1 MIILKVICVSI
12 ASLVLMF
19 FLTKIMGNK
28 QMSELTMFDYINGIT
43 IGSIA
48 AEMSTSEVDEVIKPI
63 TAMIVYALAATAISF
78 AVNKSIRA
86 RRFLS
91 GKSVIV
97 YNNGKINKKNLTKV
111 KLDLNEF
118 LSQCRINGYFNLSD
132 IQTAVFEPNGRL
144 SILPKSNSKPLTADD
159 MGIKVTEASVL
170 TTVILDGNLMQANLK
185 HTGNDETWLVK
196 ELEKQGYSSVK
207 KVFLGLVD
215 SNNTL
220 YIYDADNKSSD
231 NDIFQ

>member
-48 AEMSTSEVDEVIKPI
+48 AEMSTSEVDEAVKPI

-78 AVNKSIRA
+78 AVNKSILA
-86 RRFLS
+86 RRFLA

-97 YNNGKINKKNLTKV
+97 YNNGKINKKNLSKV

-170 TTVILDGNLMQANLK
+170 TTVILDGNLMPANLK
-185 HTGNDETWLVK
+185 HTGNDETWLLK
-196 ELEKQGYSSVK
+196 ELEKQGYGSVK

-215 SNNTL
+215 NNNTL
-220 YIYDADNKSSD
+220 YIYDADNKNSN